1 MKKLTK
7 IKLKEIIQDNLNTS
21 EMGKLYGGVEPGIEL
36 MAYGCDYNVCNNN
49 SNDGHIECTDGSC
62 LYSTC
67 TTGARG

>member
-36 MAYGCDYNVCNNN
+36 MAYGCYQGVCINNRDD
-49 SNDGHIECTDGSC
+49 SEKR
-62 LYSTC
+62 C
-67 TTGARG
+67 TTDTCQLSSCITGA